1 MKGFFLRRLA
11 VVIPTVIGAVTLVFF
26 FLHMIP
32 GDPVEVMLGET
43 AQQADKERLRQ
54 ELGLNQPLY
63 VQYGRFMAGIVQGDL
78 GGSYFYRRPVAQVIA
93 ERVPATVELALA
105 AFIVAGLIA
114 IPLGIIAALR
124 EGTAVDNAA
133 VLFSLV
139 GVSLPNFW
147 LGPLLII
154 LFSIKLGWLPVSGKA
169 GVASLVLPAITLGAA
184 FAAILSRMTR
194 ASLLERL
201 GEDYLMVAQG
211 KGSARVEGDPEA
223 RPAQCLDPHHHGDG
237 VADRRPLVRGH
248 HHGKCLFVAGD
259 RDPPHQRDRGEGL
272 PPGSGMHSLHQ
283 PELCTR
289 QPPDR
294 PLLRVGGSPDPIEG
308 LNRVG

>member
-1 MKGFFLRRLA
+1 M
-11 VVIPTVIGAVTLVFF
+11 VIPTVIGAVTLVFF

-43 AQQADKERLRQ
+43 AQQADKERLRE
-54 ELGLNQPLY
+54 ELGLNLPLH

-105 AFIVAGLIA
+105 AFLVAGLIA

-154 LFSIKLGWLPVSGKA
+154 LFSITLGWFPVSGRA
-169 GVASLVLPAITLGAA
+169 GVASLVLPAVTLGAA

-201 GEDYLMVAQG
+201 GEDYLTVARA
-211 KGSARVEGDPEA
+211 KGLPEWKVILKHALRNALIPIITVMGLQIGALLSGAIITENVFSWPGIGTLLINAIEA
-223 RPAQCLDPHHHGDG
+223 RDY
-237 VADRRPLVRGH
+237 PLVQG
-248 HHGKCLFVAGD
+248 CILFVTLSYVLVNLLTDLFYGWA
-259 RDPPHQRDRGEGL
+259 DPRIRLKG
-272 PPGSGMHSLHQ
+272 
-283 PELCTR
+283 
-289 QPPDR
+289 
-294 PLLRVGGSPDPIEG
+294 
-308 LNRVG
+308 

>member
-1 MKGFFLRRLA
+1 MRGFFLRRLA

-78 GGSYFYRRPVAQVIA
+78 GGSYFYRRPVVQVIA
-93 ERVPATVELALA
+93 ERAPATVELALA

-154 LFSIKLGWLPVSGKA
+154 LFSIKLGWLPVSGRA

-201 GEDYLMVAQG
+201 GEDYLMVARA
-211 KGSARVEGDPEA
+211 KGLPEWKVILKHALRNALIPIITVMGLQIGALLSGAIITENVFSWPGIGTLLINAIEA
-223 RPAQCLDPHHHGDG
+223 RDY
-237 VADRRPLVRGH
+237 PLVQG
-248 HHGKCLFVAGD
+248 CILFISLSYVLVNLLTDLFYGWA
-259 RDPPHQRDRGEGL
+259 DPRIRLKG
-272 PPGSGMHSLHQ
+272 
-283 PELCTR
+283 
-289 QPPDR
+289 
-294 PLLRVGGSPDPIEG
+294 
-308 LNRVG
+308 

>member
-1 MKGFFLRRLA
+1 MRGFFLRRLA

-78 GGSYFYRRPVAQVIA
+78 GGSYFYRRPVVQVIA

-105 AFIVAGLIA
+105 AFLVAGLIA

-124 EGTAVDNAA
+124 EGSAVDNAA

-139 GVSLPNFW
+139 GVSMPNFW

-154 LFSIKLGWLPVSGKA
+154 LFSIKLGWFPVSGKA

-201 GEDYLMVAQG
+201 GEDYLVVARA
-211 KGSARVEGDPEA
+211 KGLPEWKVILKHALRNALIPIITVMGLQIGALLSGAIITENVFSWPGIGTLLINAIEA
-223 RPAQCLDPHHHGDG
+223 RDY
-237 VADRRPLVRGH
+237 PLVQG
-248 HHGKCLFVAGD
+248 CILFISLSYVFVNLLTDIFYGWA
-259 RDPPHQRDRGEGL
+259 DPRIRLKG
-272 PPGSGMHSLHQ
+272 
-283 PELCTR
+283 
-289 QPPDR
+289 
-294 PLLRVGGSPDPIEG
+294 
-308 LNRVG
+308 

>member
-78 GGSYFYRRPVAQVIA
+78 GGSYFYRRPVVQVIA

-105 AFIVAGLIA
+105 AFLVAGLIA

-124 EGTAVDNAA
+124 EGTVVDNAA

-154 LFSIKLGWLPVSGKA
+154 LFSIKLGWFPVSGRA
-169 GVASLVLPAITLGAA
+169 GIASLVLPAITLGAA

-201 GEDYLMVAQG
+201 GEDYLMVARA
-211 KGSARVEGDPEA
+211 KGLPEWKVILKHALRNALIPIITVMGLQIGALLSGAIITENVFSWPGIGTLLINAIEA
-223 RPAQCLDPHHHGDG
+223 RDY
-237 VADRRPLVRGH
+237 PLVQG
-248 HHGKCLFVAGD
+248 CILFISLSYVLVNLLTDLFYGWA
-259 RDPPHQRDRGEGL
+259 DPRIRLKG
-272 PPGSGMHSLHQ
+272 
-283 PELCTR
+283 
-289 QPPDR
+289 
-294 PLLRVGGSPDPIEG
+294 
-308 LNRVG
+308 

>member
-1 MKGFFLRRLA
+1 MRGFFLRRLA

-26 FLHMIP
+26 FLHLIP

-78 GGSYFYRRPVAQVIA
+78 GGSYFYRRPVVQVIA
-93 ERVPATVELALA
+93 ERAPATVELALA

-114 IPLGIIAALR
+114 IPLGIIAAMR

-154 LFSIKLGWLPVSGKA
+154 LFSIKLGWLPVSGRA

-201 GEDYLMVAQG
+201 GEDYLMVARA
-211 KGSARVEGDPEA
+211 KGLPEWKVILKHALRNALIPIITVMGLQIGALLSGAIITENVFSWPGIGTLLINAIEA
-223 RPAQCLDPHHHGDG
+223 RDY
-237 VADRRPLVRGH
+237 PLVQG
-248 HHGKCLFVAGD
+248 CILFISLSYVLVNLLTDLFYGWA
-259 RDPPHQRDRGEGL
+259 DPRIRLKG
-272 PPGSGMHSLHQ
+272 
-283 PELCTR
+283 
-289 QPPDR
+289 
-294 PLLRVGGSPDPIEG
+294 
-308 LNRVG
+308 

>member
-1 MKGFFLRRLA
+1 MRGFFLRRLA
-11 VVIPTVIGAVTLVFF
+11 VLIPTVIGAVTLVFF

-43 AQQADKERLRQ
+43 AQQADKERLRE

-63 VQYGRFMAGIVQGDL
+63 VQYGRFVAGICQGDL
-78 GGSYFYRRPVAQVIA
+78 GSSYFYRRPVAQVIA

-105 AFIVAGLIA
+105 AFLVAGLIA

-139 GVSLPNFW
+139 GVSMPNFW

-154 LFSIKLGWLPVSGKA
+154 LFSIKLGWFPVSGKA

-201 GEDYLMVAQG
+201 GEDYLTVARA
-211 KGSARVEGDPEA
+211 KGLPEWKVILKHALRNALIPIITVMGLQIGALLSGAIITENVFSWPGIGTLLINAIEA
-223 RPAQCLDPHHHGDG
+223 RDY
-237 VADRRPLVRGH
+237 PLVQG
-248 HHGKCLFVAGD
+248 CILFISLSYVFVNLLTDLFYGWA
-259 RDPPHQRDRGEGL
+259 DPRIRLKG
-272 PPGSGMHSLHQ
+272 
-283 PELCTR
+283 
-289 QPPDR
+289 
-294 PLLRVGGSPDPIEG
+294 
-308 LNRVG
+308 

>member
-1 MKGFFLRRLA
+1 MRGFFLRRLA

-54 ELGLNQPLY
+54 ELGLNRPLY

-78 GGSYFYRRPVAQVIA
+78 GGSYFYRRPVVQVIA

-105 AFIVAGLIA
+105 AFLVAGLIA
-114 IPLGIIAALR
+114 IPLGIIAALH

-154 LFSIKLGWLPVSGKA
+154 LFSIKLGWFPVSGKA
-169 GVASLVLPAITLGAA
+169 GLASLVLPAITLGAA

-201 GEDYLMVAQG
+201 GEDYLMVARA
-211 KGSARVEGDPEA
+211 KGLPEWKVILKHALRNALIPIITVMGLQIGALLSGAIITENVFSWPGIGTLLINAIEA
-223 RPAQCLDPHHHGDG
+223 RDY
-237 VADRRPLVRGH
+237 PLVQG
-248 HHGKCLFVAGD
+248 CILFISLSYVLVNLLTDLFYGWA
-259 RDPPHQRDRGEGL
+259 DPRIRLKG
-272 PPGSGMHSLHQ
+272 
-283 PELCTR
+283 
-289 QPPDR
+289 
-294 PLLRVGGSPDPIEG
+294 
-308 LNRVG
+308 

>member
-1 MKGFFLRRLA
+1 LKGFFLRRLV

-63 VQYGRFMAGIVQGDL
+63 VQYGRFMAGVVEGDL
-78 GGSYFYRRPVAQVIA
+78 GSSYFYRRPVVQVIA

-105 AFIVAGLIA
+105 AFLVAGLVA

-154 LFSIKLGWLPVSGKA
+154 LFSIKLGWFPVSGKA
-169 GVASLVLPAITLGAA
+169 GLASLVLPAITLGAA

-201 GEDYLMVAQG
+201 GEDYLMVARA
-211 KGSARVEGDPEA
+211 KGLPKWKVILKHALRNALIPIITVMGLQIGALLSGAIITENVFSWPGIGTLLINAIEA
-223 RPAQCLDPHHHGDG
+223 RDY
-237 VADRRPLVRGH
+237 PLVQG
-248 HHGKCLFVAGD
+248 CILFISLSYVFVNLLTDLFYGWV
-259 RDPPHQRDRGEGL
+259 DPRIR
-272 PPGSGMHSLHQ
+272 MK
-283 PELCTR
+283 T
-289 QPPDR
+289 
-294 PLLRVGGSPDPIEG
+294 
-308 LNRVG
+308 

>member
-1 MKGFFLRRLA
+1 MRGFFLRRLA

-78 GGSYFYRRPVAQVIA
+78 GSSYFYRRPVAQVVA

-105 AFIVAGLIA
+105 AFLVAGLIA

-124 EGTAVDNAA
+124 EGTAVDNVA

-154 LFSIKLGWLPVSGKA
+154 LFSIKLGWFPVSGKA
-169 GVASLVLPAITLGAA
+169 GIASLVLPAITLGAA

-201 GEDYLMVAQG
+201 GEDYLMVARA
-211 KGSARVEGDPEA
+211 KGLPEWKVILKHALRNALIPIITVMGLQIGALLSGAIITENVFSWPGIGTLLINAIEA
-223 RPAQCLDPHHHGDG
+223 RDY
-237 VADRRPLVRGH
+237 PLVQG
-248 HHGKCLFVAGD
+248 CILFISLGYVLVNLLTDLFYGWA
-259 RDPPHQRDRGEGL
+259 DPRIRLKG
-272 PPGSGMHSLHQ
+272 
-283 PELCTR
+283 
-289 QPPDR
+289 
-294 PLLRVGGSPDPIEG
+294 
-308 LNRVG
+308 

>member
-1 MKGFFLRRLA
+1 MRGFFLRRLA

-26 FLHMIP
+26 FLHLIP

-43 AQQADKERLRQ
+43 AQQADKEKLRQ
-54 ELGLNQPLY
+54 ELGLNQPLH
-63 VQYGRFMAGIVQGDL
+63 VQYGRFMAGMVQGDL
-78 GGSYFYRRPVAQVIA
+78 GGSYFYRRPVVQVIA
-93 ERVPATVELALA
+93 ERAPATVELALA
-105 AFIVAGLIA
+105 AFLVAGLIA
-114 IPLGIIAALR
+114 IPLGIIAAMR

-154 LFSIKLGWLPVSGKA
+154 LFSIKLGWLPVSGRA

-201 GEDYLMVAQG
+201 GEDYLMVARA
-211 KGSARVEGDPEA
+211 KGLPEWKVILKHALRNALIPIITVMGLQIGALLSGAIITENVFSWPGIGTLLINAIEA
-223 RPAQCLDPHHHGDG
+223 RDY
-237 VADRRPLVRGH
+237 PLVQG
-248 HHGKCLFVAGD
+248 CILFISLSYVFVNLLTDLFYGWA
-259 RDPPHQRDRGEGL
+259 DPRIRLKG
-272 PPGSGMHSLHQ
+272 
-283 PELCTR
+283 
-289 QPPDR
+289 
-294 PLLRVGGSPDPIEG
+294 
-308 LNRVG
+308 

>member
-1 MKGFFLRRLA
+1 VRGFFLRRLA
-11 VVIPTVIGAVTLVFF
+11 IVIPTVIGAVTLVFF

-43 AQQADKERLRQ
+43 AQQADKERLRE
-54 ELGLNQPLY
+54 ELGLNLPLH

-105 AFIVAGLIA
+105 AFLVAGLIA

-124 EGTAVDNAA
+124 EGTAVDNAS

-139 GVSLPNFW
+139 GVSIPNFW

-154 LFSIKLGWLPVSGKA
+154 LFSITLGWFPVSGRT
-169 GVASLVLPAITLGAA
+169 GVASLVLPAVTLGTA

-201 GEDYLMVAQG
+201 GEDYLTVARA
-211 KGSARVEGDPEA
+211 KGLPEWKVILKHALRNALIPIITVMGLQIGALLSGAIITENVFSWPGIGTLLINAIEA
-223 RPAQCLDPHHHGDG
+223 RDY
-237 VADRRPLVRGH
+237 PLVQG
-248 HHGKCLFVAGD
+248 CVLFIALSYVLVNLVTDLFYGWA
-259 RDPPHQRDRGEGL
+259 DPRIRLKG
-272 PPGSGMHSLHQ
+272 
-283 PELCTR
+283 
-289 QPPDR
+289 
-294 PLLRVGGSPDPIEG
+294 
-308 LNRVG
+308 

>member
-1 MKGFFLRRLA
+1 MRGFFLRRLA

-54 ELGLNQPLY
+54 ELGLNQPLF

-78 GGSYFYRRPVAQVIA
+78 GGSYFYRRPVVQVIA

-105 AFIVAGLIA
+105 AFLVAGLIA

-154 LFSIKLGWLPVSGKA
+154 LFSIKLGWFPVSGKA
-169 GVASLVLPAITLGAA
+169 GLASLVLPAITLGAA

-201 GEDYLMVAQG
+201 GEDYLTVARA
-211 KGSARVEGDPEA
+211 KGLPEWKVILKHALRNALIPIITVMGLQIGALLSGAIITENVFSWPGIGTLLINAIEA
-223 RPAQCLDPHHHGDG
+223 RDY
-237 VADRRPLVRGH
+237 PLVQG
-248 HHGKCLFVAGD
+248 CILFISLSYVFVNLLTDLFYGWA
-259 RDPPHQRDRGEGL
+259 DPRI
-272 PPGSGMHSLHQ
+272 
-283 PELCTR
+283 
-289 QPPDR
+289 
-294 PLLRVGGSPDPIEG
+294 RVKG
-308 LNRVG
+308 

>member
-1 MKGFFLRRLA
+1 LKGFFLRRLV

-63 VQYGRFMAGIVQGDL
+63 VQYGRFMAGVVEGDL
-78 GGSYFYRRPVAQVIA
+78 GSSYFYRRPVVQVIA

-105 AFIVAGLIA
+105 AFLVAGLIA

-154 LFSIKLGWLPVSGKA
+154 LFSIKLGWFPVSGKA
-169 GVASLVLPAITLGAA
+169 GLASLVLPAITLGAA

-201 GEDYLMVAQG
+201 GEDYLMVARA
-211 KGSARVEGDPEA
+211 KGLPKWKVILKHALRNALIPIITVMGLQIGALLSGAIITENVFSWPGIGTLLINAIEA
-223 RPAQCLDPHHHGDG
+223 RDY
-237 VADRRPLVRGH
+237 PLVQG
-248 HHGKCLFVAGD
+248 CILFISLSYVFVNLLTDLFYGWV
-259 RDPPHQRDRGEGL
+259 DPRIR
-272 PPGSGMHSLHQ
+272 MK
-283 PELCTR
+283 T
-289 QPPDR
+289 
-294 PLLRVGGSPDPIEG
+294 
-308 LNRVG
+308 